1 MEHPVAVN
9 TKSYHVLFVCVGCN
23 DTAAVATQA
32 TGADRLCHTDD
43 WSMNTPVS
51 VRLLIVT

>member
-1 MEHPVAVN
+1 MAVN